1 MSRFA
6 RACHSDISRHQLVNY
21 SRIIAMDVQFGNLD
35 QLNWLWLVAICLA
48 AAVFAAIAR
57 RRARFRFATAN
68 LLRSVLPLRGLVGRN
83 MATVLATAAPALM
96 VVALIDVRWG
106 KVWREVPQK
115 GIEVMFVLDVSR
127 SMLADDAAPNRLE
140 RAKQQ
145 IKDTIDE
152 MAGDRVG
159 LIVFAGDAKQQ
170 IPLTTHY
177 DDFKQSLD
185 EVGPQNVRRGGSRLG
200 DAIGMASSSFLT
212 KSNAHKAM
220 VIFTDGEDQESKPL
234 EAAKRAHEAT
244 GVRIFTVGLGD
255 VAQGSRIPLGG
266 EDRTQYLTHDGK
278 QVWSKQNGE
287 ILRQIAAT
295 TEGDY
300 IPAGTKQVNM
310 SDVYHSYIGRVEQ
323 TNFETARVNQYEA
336 RFQWFLLP
344 ALMLL
349 LLEVAITTWPSRRW
363 AGNNKTASVE
373 RRETNAVSR
382 STTKTKEHSTAA

>member
-1 MSRFA
+1 MT
-6 RACHSDISRHQLVNY
+6 
-21 SRIIAMDVQFGNLD
+21 
-35 QLNWLWLVAICLA
+35 
-48 AAVFAAIAR
+48 AAVFAGIAR
-57 RRARFRFATAN
+57 RRARTRFATSN
-68 LLRSVLPLRGLVGRN
+68 LLRHILPLRGSVGRN
-83 MATVLATAAPALM
+83 LATVLAIAAMALM
-96 VVALIDVRWG
+96 VVALVDIRWG

-200 DAIGMASSSFLT
+200 EAIDMAANSFLT

-220 VIFTDGEDQESKPL
+220 VIFTDGEDQESRPI
-234 EAAKRAHEAT
+234 EAAKRAHEGT

-255 VAQGSRIPLGG
+255 VVQGSRIPVGG
-266 EDRTQYLTHDGK
+266 EDHKQYLTHDG
-278 QVWSKQNGE
+278 QPVWSKQNGE
-287 ILRQIAAT
+287 ILRQIAST
-295 TEGDY
+295 TDGAY

-323 TNFETARVNQYEA
+323 TNFEPARVNQYEA

-344 ALMLL
+344 ALVLL
-349 LLEVAITTWPSRRW
+349 LLEVAITTWPARQLVGSSNTSSVQRR
-363 AGNNKTASVE
+363 
-373 RRETNAVSR
+373 RTNADSR
-382 STTKTKEHSTAA
+382 STTHTKEHSTAA

>member
-1 MSRFA
+1 
-6 RACHSDISRHQLVNY
+6 
-21 SRIIAMDVQFGNLD
+21 MDVQFGNLN
-35 QLNWLWLVAICLA
+35 QLDWLWLVALCVAI
-48 AAVFAAIAR
+48 AVFAAIAR
-57 RRARFRFATAN
+57 RRARTRFATAN
-68 LLRSVLPLRGLVGRN
+68 LLRSVVPLRGSVGRSV
-83 MATVLATAAPALM
+83 ATVLAMGAMALM

-127 SMLADDAAPNRLE
+127 SMLADDAPPNRLE

-152 MAGDRVG
+152 MTGDRIG
-159 LIVFAGDAKQQ
+159 LVVFAGEARQQ

-200 DAIGMASSSFLT
+200 DAIDMASNSFLT

-220 VIFTDGEDQESKPL
+220 VIFTDGEDQESKPI
-234 EAAKRAHEAT
+234 EAAKRAHEAI

-255 VAQGSRIPLGG
+255 MTQGSRIPVGG
-266 EDRTQYLTHDGK
+266 EERKQYLTHDGE
-278 QVWSKQNGE
+278 QVWTKQNGE
-287 ILRQIAAT
+287 ILRQIAST
-295 TEGDY
+295 TDGAY
-300 IPAGTKQVNM
+300 IPAGTKQGNM

-344 ALMLL
+344 ALILL
-349 LLEVAITTWPSRRW
+349 LLEVTITTWPSRQQNANSNVSR
-363 AGNNKTASVE
+363 VE
-373 RRETNAVSR
+373 RRNNSTDSR
-382 STTKTKEHSTAA
+382 SATKSKEHSTAA

>member
-1 MSRFA
+1 MM
-6 RACHSDISRHQLVNY
+6 
-21 SRIIAMDVQFGNLD
+21 AM
-35 QLNWLWLVAICLA
+35 
-48 AAVFAAIAR
+48 
-57 RRARFRFATAN
+57 
-68 LLRSVLPLRGLVGRN
+68 
-83 MATVLATAAPALM
+83 ALM

-106 KVWREVPQK
+106 KDWREVPQK

-185 EVGPQNVRRGGSRLG
+185 EVGPQNVRRGGSLLG
-200 DAIGMASSSFLT
+200 KAIDMAADSFLT

-220 VIFTDGEDQESKPL
+220 VIFTDGEDQESKPT

-255 VAQGSRIPLGG
+255 VVQGSRIPVGG
-266 EDRTQYLTHDGK
+266 EDHRQYLIHDGQ

-295 TEGDY
+295 TDGAY

-310 SDVYHSYIGRVEQ
+310 SDVYHSYIERVEK

-336 RFQWFLLP
+336 RFQWFVLP
-344 ALMLL
+344 ALILL
-349 LLEVAITTWPSRRW
+349 LLEAAITTWPWRQRVGSGKKNTSSVQRR
-363 AGNNKTASVE
+363 SV
-373 RRETNAVSR
+373 NSDSR
-382 STTKTKEHSTAA
+382 SSTKTKEHSTAA